1 MRIPGVGKSS
11 ALRKYLNVVKRVSV
25 GAALLLWLCSTADA
39 DLDHGKRL
47 YKENCTPCHGE
58 LGKGDGAGAR
68 SLPVKP
74 ADHTNGAAMSGRS
87 DAFLRDVI
95 SKGGGAMGLSSFM
108 PAWQGLFKD
117 NEILDLVSYVRS
129 LSATNNESASKR

>member
-1 MRIPGVGKSS
+1 MKIHVGKLT
-11 ALRKYLNVVKRVSV
+11 ALRDTMIAVKPATAVI
-25 GAALLLWLCSTADA
+25 ALLLWQCSTANA
-39 DLDHGKRL
+39 DLEHGKQL
-47 YKENCTPCHGE
+47 YKENCAPCHGD

-74 ADHTNGAAMSGRS
+74 ADHTDSAAMNGRS
-87 DAFLRDVI
+87 DGFLRDVI

-117 NEILDLVSYVRS
+117 NEILDLVSYIRS
-129 LSATNNESASKR
+129 LSATHNGTVSKR